1 MAATARRVVKGGAA
15 AKRRPARR
23 GRRRRGVDRSKRGGD
38 GILKLDNSDPDAASE
53 LPPWH
58 RGWICGARAGVG
70 LRNGGWKGPRGHIER
85 FGGKLACLLKYVIV
99 QKWVLLSPR
108 MP

>member
-1 MAATARRVVKGGAA
+1 M
-15 AKRRPARR
+15 KR
-23 GRRRRGVDRSKRGGD
+23 
-38 GILKLDNSDPDAASE
+38 DNSDPDVASE
-53 LPPWH
+53 LHPRH

-85 FGGKLACLLKYVIV
+85 FGGKMACLPKYLIV

-108 MP
+108 MPEHAYVPCSVRACHPDYTTPPPLPAGEMP